1 MDAVASRH
9 VVGEIKHCGNLSE
22 FLLKRLL
29 YRHSNMGDS
38 SDSDAEEDSKLREA
52 LDSETMTD
60 NLYSK
65 HSASDKDSVVSNGK
79 SINLPSGE
87 SKQVGRASQH
97 IRRPCGPSL
106 RRDKQLEEEIKSD
119 LQVHHPVSWEL
130 KGLFLQV
137 TPAFQKFVASKL
149 DNLLELEDVE
159 VVESTAASIALAESN
174 SCLGVRLTKRSKV
187 EVLNASEAEQGLSSP
202 RKRPALLSHKDPQVL
217 LSVSCIAWREICC
230 SK

>member
-1 MDAVASRH
+1 M
-9 VVGEIKHCGNLSE
+9 E
-22 FLLKRLL
+22 RLL

-65 HSASDKDSVVSNGK
+65 HSASDKASVVSNNGK

-87 SKQVGRASQH
+87 SKQGGRANQH

-119 LQVHHPVSWEL
+119 LQVHHPM
-130 KGLFLQV
+130 
-137 TPAFQKFVASKL
+137 T
-149 DNLLELEDVE
+149 
-159 VVESTAASIALAESN
+159 
-174 SCLGVRLTKRSKV
+174 
-187 EVLNASEAEQGLSSP
+187 
-202 RKRPALLSHKDPQVL
+202 
-217 LSVSCIAWREICC
+217 
-230 SK
+230 

>member
-1 MDAVASRH
+1 MLNVIYDCPRHHLVKDVNKSESLMDAVASRH

-22 FLLKRLL
+22 VLLKRLL

-65 HSASDKDSVVSNGK
+65 HSATDKDSIVSNGK

-119 LQVHHPVSWEL
+119 LQVHYPMS
-130 KGLFLQV
+130 
-137 TPAFQKFVASKL
+137 
-149 DNLLELEDVE
+149 
-159 VVESTAASIALAESN
+159 
-174 SCLGVRLTKRSKV
+174 
-187 EVLNASEAEQGLSSP
+187 
-202 RKRPALLSHKDPQVL
+202 
-217 LSVSCIAWREICC
+217 
-230 SK
+230 